1 MSIREKE
8 LVLAKKCSYSMNCH
22 ETQLNNN
29 VIIVGSSGCGK
40 MCLRDNFVSEIT
52 GLSFFVI
59 VEHLKGV
66 TNHD

>member
-40 MCLRDNFVSEIT
+40 TRSIVSPNIRKAY
-52 GLSFFVI
+52 GSRRKKKWI
-59 VEHLKGV
+59 YIC
-66 TNHD
+66 